1 MTTTMNALSSNSI
14 KVAEFI
20 KLTLPSETYT
30 FCNAAAPI
38 TVDGTTYTGL
48 GSYLGISEIQNDIKA
63 SSADLKISLTG
74 IDPENI
80 AIILGSDVKGS
91 RLEVWR
97 GFLNSD
103 NQIATIS
110 GQQQFFKRYQGI
122 INNISINEDFN
133 TEART
138 RIATC
143 IISSASMRLVL
154 ESRNAGVKTNPQAW
168 KVFYPNDTSMDRV
181 PVIASTYFDFGKPPK
196 GGSQTTQPVAPTPDP
211 VQDPGPVLE

>member
-1 MTTTMNALSSNSI
+1 MTTTMNALSSSSI

-20 KLTLPSETYT
+20 RLTLPSDTYT

-38 TVDGTTYTGL
+38 TVDGITFSGL

-63 SSADLKISLTG
+63 SSADLKLSLTG

-80 AIILGSDVKGS
+80 AIILGADVKGS
-91 RLEVWR
+91 KVEVWR
-97 GFLNSD
+97 GFLDSN

-133 TEART
+133 SDART
-138 RIATC
+138 RVATC

-154 ESRNAGVKTNPQAW
+154 EARNAGVKTNPQAW

-196 GGSQTTQPVAPTPDP
+196 GGSQTTQPVTTTTDPAPDP
-211 VQDPGPVLE
+211 APILD

>member
-1 MTTTMNALSSNSI
+1 MTTTMNALSSSSI

-20 KLTLPSETYT
+20 RLTLPSDTYT

-38 TVDGTTYTGL
+38 TVDGITFTGL

-63 SSADLKISLTG
+63 SSADLKLSLTG

-80 AIILGSDVKGS
+80 AIILGADVKGS
-91 RLEVWR
+91 KVEVWR

-122 INNISINEDFN
+122 INNIAINEDFN
-133 TEART
+133 YEART

-154 ESRNAGVKTNPQAW
+154 EARNAGVKTNPQAW
-168 KVFYPNDTSMDRV
+168 KVFYPNDTSMNRV

-196 GGSQTTQPVAPTPDP
+196 GGSQTSQPVTADPAPNPSPDI
-211 VQDPGPVLE
+211 VLD